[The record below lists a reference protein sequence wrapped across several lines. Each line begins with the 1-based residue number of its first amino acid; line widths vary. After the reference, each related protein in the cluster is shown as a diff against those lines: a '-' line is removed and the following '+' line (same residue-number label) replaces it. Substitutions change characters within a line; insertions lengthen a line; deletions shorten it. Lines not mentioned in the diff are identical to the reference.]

1 MLITNK
7 AQYTC
12 HKTLIWLRVSLTCC
26 TYVLGEGGGAM
37 IFSFDKST
45 SLEGG
50 QKKTPEMI
58 RGGFKKM
65 KGKNKEIIIAHP
77 LDKL

>member
-12 HKTLIWLRVSLTCC
+12 HKALIWLRVSLTGC
-26 TYVLGEGGGAM
+26 TYVVGEGGGGAM

-45 SLEGG
+45 SLEEGSE
-50 QKKTPEMI
+50 KKP
-58 RGGFKKM
+58 
-65 KGKNKEIIIAHP
+65 
-77 LDKL
+77 

>member
-1 MLITNK
+1 MQVVTDLLLFTNK

-26 TYVLGEGGGAM
+26 TYVLGGGGAM

-50 QKKTPEMI
+50 GGQKKNSEMI
-58 RGGFKKM
+58 RGASK
-65 KGKNKEIIIAHP
+65 
-77 LDKL
+77 